1 MPGRAMRWRGLC
13 VCVVRRDV
21 HVQQCP
27 GADEMIAR
35 IVLEEMRQMWRSCGD
50 IGSTPPYRQRVDCR
64 VR

>member
-27 GADEMIAR
+27 GADEMDAR
-35 IVLEEMRQMWRSCGD
+35 IVLEEMRQMWRYPVAISAVHPRTD
-50 IGSTPPYRQRVDCR
+50 DVLTV
-64 VR
+64 V